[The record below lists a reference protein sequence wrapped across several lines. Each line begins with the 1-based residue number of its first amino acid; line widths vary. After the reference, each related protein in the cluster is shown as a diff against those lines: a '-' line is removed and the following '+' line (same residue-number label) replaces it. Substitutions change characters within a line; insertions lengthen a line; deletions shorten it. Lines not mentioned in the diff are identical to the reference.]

1 MRGISSLSA
10 MALSV
15 VFSLSVTA
23 QDASWAD
30 IFESDISPEYAS
42 KEHRAFDFWIGEWNM
57 NWRQRPLEE
66 FYHAAEGNWMH
77 HRVFPIL
84 GGKAIIELAWDR
96 DKPDTPSQR
105 GFSVRY
111 YDPARESWV
120 MAQNW
125 PNQSGNG
132 LAFLDQLIGKEHL
145 GRLTMYSVSPR
156 RQADGTV
163 VNEHRRYNFADIRPG
178 VSFRWDGSNTPDK
191 GATWYTWTIV
201 DAHWIRD
208 LDPYSSAGAS
218 WPGQHQ
224 DLLCD
229 GGPHGSFDSLEGF
242 WQGTRSDASGNS
254 DPVKFAAGRLL
265 DGCGVAAVLQEPEKR
280 TFMTF
285 GYADRYESWVT
296 YRLDDTPGTTHAYRV
311 SPAGGEGAVFEE
323 AAALPIVDEFTPYY
337 LSDSFRPTNALRR
350 TVWGS
355 IEEGRIE
362 FREEQRARETDDW
375 QMLYSYELR
384 RR

>member
-1 MRGISSLSA
+1 MKNLALIA
-10 MALSV
+10 MTAVLFTHGSYAK
-15 VFSLSVTA
+15 A
-23 QDASWAD
+23 QDSSWAD
-30 IFESDISPEYAS
+30 MLDSDIQTRYQGA
-42 KEHRAFDFWIGEWNM
+42 EHRAFDFWVGEWNM
-57 NWRQRPLEE
+57 NWRQRSPED
-66 FYHAAEGNWMH
+66 FYHATEGSWMH

-96 DKPDTPSQR
+96 DKPSQR

-201 DAHWIRD
+201 DAHRMRA
-208 LDPYSSAGAS
+208 LDPYGSAGTA
-218 WPGQHQ
+218 WPGQHEDQ
-224 DLLCD
+224 LCD
-229 GGPHGSFDSLEGF
+229 VGPHGSFDVLEGL
-242 WQGTRSDASGNS
+242 WEGTRSDALGESE
-254 DPVKFAAGRLL
+254 PVKFAAGRLL
-265 DGCGVAAVLQEPEKR
+265 DGCGLAAVLQEPGKR

-296 YRLDDTPGTTHAYRV
+296 YRLDDIPGTTHTYRV
-311 SPAGGEGAVFEE
+311 SAIAGNGATFEE
-323 AAALPIVDEFTPYY
+323 ASKLPIVDEFTPYY
-337 LSDSFRPTNALRR
+337 LMDSFRAADALKR
-350 TVWGS
+350 TVWVS
-355 IEEGRIE
+355 IESDRIE
-362 FREEQRARETDDW
+362 FREESRNSASGTWQIDW
-375 QMLYSYELR
+375 SYELYR
-384 RR
+384 R